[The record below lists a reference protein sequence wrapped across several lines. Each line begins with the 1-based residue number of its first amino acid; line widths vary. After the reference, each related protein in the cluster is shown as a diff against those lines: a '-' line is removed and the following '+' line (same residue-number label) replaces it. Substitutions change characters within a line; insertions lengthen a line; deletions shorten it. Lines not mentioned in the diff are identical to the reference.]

1 MIGDKKN
8 GFSCWVVLLI
18 VFFFLSQDKTA
29 AARCVP
35 KFSASGMMNLGIS
48 GKLVKSNPLD
58 MLKNLQKPQPQG

>member
-1 MIGDKKN
+1 M
-8 GFSCWVVLLI
+8 LLI